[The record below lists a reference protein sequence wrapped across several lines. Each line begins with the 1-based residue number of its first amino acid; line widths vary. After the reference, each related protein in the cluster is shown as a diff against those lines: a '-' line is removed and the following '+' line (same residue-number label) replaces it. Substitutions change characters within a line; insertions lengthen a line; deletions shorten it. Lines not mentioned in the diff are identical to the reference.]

1 MEDFSIRQNSY
12 NVQNLNLFYLFAIR
26 FKFMLPVLQPDL
38 GNARPPFTLNVLLV
52 PLILL
57 EVDIEMNKEYTFR
70 CDERRKSW
78 L

>member
-1 MEDFSIRQNSY
+1 
-12 NVQNLNLFYLFAIR
+12 
-26 FKFMLPVLQPDL
+26 MLPVLQPDL

-57 EVDIEMNKEYTFR
+57 EVEIKTNKEYMFR
-70 CDERRKSW
+70 CDEKVGYD